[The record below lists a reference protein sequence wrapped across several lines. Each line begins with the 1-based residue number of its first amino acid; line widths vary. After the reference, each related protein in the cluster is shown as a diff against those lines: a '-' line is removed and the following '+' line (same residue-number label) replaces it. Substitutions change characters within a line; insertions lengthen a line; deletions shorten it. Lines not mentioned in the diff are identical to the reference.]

1 MGTISKQ
8 KEHLNITINTKQPE
22 YVTEFSE
29 KLLSDYYLRP
39 NETVQEAFA
48 RASTAYCYGNYNLAQ
63 RIYDYVDKGW
73 FMFSSPVLSNAPVG
87 KWVDDTESE
96 STEDNHWH
104 RKKFVGEDVRA
115 LPISCY
121 LSYVP
126 DTIKGQIEN
135 MQELAWL
142 SVTGGGVGLHNGIRA
157 VSDKAPGPI
166 PYEKTIDANIGY
178 YRQGFVRRGSAAY
191 YLDISH
197 PDIVEHIKFRVVTG
211 GDSARKSDN
220 RKNFHSAVNI
230 TSDFAM
236 AVKYDFDWPLKCPHT
251 GKVFEIVKARYLWDL
266 LLETR
271 EKTGEPYLNF
281 VDVAQDALCKEQ
293 QDLGLKLHG
302 SNICQE
308 IHLATNEERTAVCCL
323 SSVNLELYDEWK
335 DSTMIED
342 LVTYL
347 DNIIQFFIDYAP
359 QEMNKAVYSAKS
371 ERSIGIGAMGFSS
384 LLQKK
389 DIAFESEAAVKLN
402 KEIFSVMNK
411 RAQKQNMNLGQLRG
425 SPTDLKGSGKRC
437 AHLFAIAPNANS
449 SLILGISPSIEPW
462 NSNAFA
468 QNTRAGTVIF
478 KNKHLDKLL
487 KRIYTGLYTELSE
500 SEWLKETWLS
510 IVKNEGSVQHLDFL
524 TQEEKDIFKSAW
536 EIDQH
541 WVVQHAED
549 RQPDICQGQSLNL
562 FFPAGVDRSYVNSV
576 HLKALYGKIVKGLY
590 YLRSNSKIKA
600 DTIKSVSKSKLENY
614 QTEEVCI
621 SCQG

>member
-8 KEHLNITINTKQPE
+8 KEHLIITINTKQPE

-48 RASTAYCYGNYNLAQ
+48 RTSTAYCYGNYNLAQ

-96 STEDNHWH
+96 STEYNHWH

-251 GKVFEIVKARYLWDL
+251 GEVFETLKARYLWDL

-281 VDVAQDALCKEQ
+281 IDVAQNALCKEQ
-293 QDLGLKLHG
+293 QDLGLKIHG
-302 SNICQE
+302 SNICDE

-389 DIAFESEAAVKLN
+389 DVAFESEYAVKLN
-402 KEIFSVMNK
+402 KEIFYVMNK
-411 RAQKQNMNLGQLRG
+411 RAQKQNMNLSQLRG
-425 SPTDLKGSGKRC
+425 SPADLKGSGKRC

-549 RQPDICQGQSLNL
+549 RQPYICQGQSLNL

-576 HLKALYGKIVKGLY
+576 HLKALYGKIIKGLY

>member
-1 MGTISKQ
+1 MENNLEQ
-8 KEHLNITINTKQPE
+8 KEHLNITINTKQPG

-29 KLLSDYYLRP
+29 KLLSDYYLRT

-63 RIYDYVDKGW
+63 RIYNYVDKGW

-87 KWVDDTESE
+87 KWVDDTDSE

-135 MQELAWL
+135 IQELAWL

-251 GKVFEIVKARYLWDL
+251 GEVFETVKARYLWDL

-281 VDVAQDALCKEQ
+281 IDVAQNALCKEQ

-359 QEMNKAVYSAKS
+359 QEMSKAVYSAKS

-389 DIAFESEAAVKLN
+389 DVAFESEEAVKLN

-411 RAQKQNMNLGQLRG
+411 RAQKQNMNLGHLRG
-425 SPTDLKGSGKRC
+425 SPADLKGSGKRC

-487 KRIYTGLYTELSE
+487 KRIYTNLITELSE

-536 EIDQH
+536 EVDQH

-576 HLKALYGKIVKGLY
+576 HLKALFGKIVKGLY

>member
-1 MGTISKQ
+1 MDTLSKQ

-48 RASTAYCYGNYNLAQ
+48 RAATAYCYGNYNLAQ
-63 RIYDYVDKGW
+63 RIYNYVDKGW

-87 KWVDDTESE
+87 KWADDTESE

-251 GKVFEIVKARYLWDL
+251 GEVFEIVKARYLWDL

-281 VDVAQDALCKEQ
+281 IDVAQNALCKEQ
-293 QDLGLKLHG
+293 QDLGLKIHG
-302 SNICQE
+302 SNICDE

-389 DIAFESEAAVKLN
+389 DVAFESEEAVKLN
-402 KEIFSVMNK
+402 REIFSVMNK
-411 RAQKQNMNLGQLRG
+411 RAQKQNMNLSQLRG
-425 SPTDLKGSGKRC
+425 SPADLKGSGKRC

-549 RQPDICQGQSLNL
+549 RQPYICQGQSLNL

>member
-1 MGTISKQ
+1 MDTISKQ

-251 GKVFEIVKARYLWDL
+251 GEVFEIVKARYLWDL

-281 VDVAQDALCKEQ
+281 IDVAQNALCKEQ

>member
-1 MGTISKQ
+1 MENNLEQ

-39 NETVQEAFA
+39 NETIQEAFA

-63 RIYDYVDKGW
+63 RIYNYVDKGW

-251 GKVFEIVKARYLWDL
+251 GEVFETVKARYLWDL

-281 VDVAQDALCKEQ
+281 IDIAQNALCKEQ

-359 QEMNKAVYSAKS
+359 QEMSKAVCSAKS

-389 DIAFESEAAVKLN
+389 DVAFESEEAVKLN

-425 SPTDLKGSGKRC
+425 SPADLKGSGKRC

>member
-251 GKVFEIVKARYLWDL
+251 GEVFETLKARYLWDL

-281 VDVAQDALCKEQ
+281 IDVAQNALCKEQ
-293 QDLGLKLHG
+293 QDLGLKIHG
-302 SNICQE
+302 SNICDE

-389 DIAFESEAAVKLN
+389 DVAFESEDAVKLN

-411 RAQKQNMNLGQLRG
+411 RAQKQNMNLSQLRG
-425 SPTDLKGSGKRC
+425 SPADLKGSGKRC

-576 HLKALYGKIVKGLY
+576 HLKALYGKIIKGLY

>member
-1 MGTISKQ
+1 MKTISKQ
-8 KEHLNITINTKQPE
+8 KEYLNITITTKQLG

-39 NETVQEAFA
+39 DETIQEAFA

-251 GKVFEIVKARYLWDL
+251 GEVFETVKARYLWDL

-281 VDVAQDALCKEQ
+281 IDIAQDDLCKEQ

-359 QEMNKAVYSAKS
+359 QEMSKAVYSAKS

-389 DIAFESEAAVKLN
+389 DVAFESEEAVKLN

-425 SPTDLKGSGKRC
+425 SPADLKGSGKRC

-524 TQEEKDIFKSAW
+524 TQEEKDVFKSAW

-549 RQPDICQGQSLNL
+549 RQPYICQGQSLNL

>member
-1 MGTISKQ
+1 MENNLEQ

-251 GKVFEIVKARYLWDL
+251 GEVFETVKARYLWDL

-281 VDVAQDALCKEQ
+281 IDVAQNALCKEQ
-293 QDLGLKLHG
+293 QDLGLKIHG
-302 SNICQE
+302 SNICDE

-389 DIAFESEAAVKLN
+389 DVAFESEEAVKLN

-411 RAQKQNMNLGQLRG
+411 RAQKQNMNLGHLRG
-425 SPTDLKGSGKRC
+425 SPADLKGSGKRC

-487 KRIYTGLYTELSE
+487 KRIYTNLIIELSE

>member
-1 MGTISKQ
+1 MSKQ

-251 GKVFEIVKARYLWDL
+251 GEVFETLKARYLWDL

-281 VDVAQDALCKEQ
+281 IDVAQNALCKEQ
-293 QDLGLKLHG
+293 QDLGLKIHG
-302 SNICQE
+302 SNICDE

-389 DIAFESEAAVKLN
+389 DVAFESEDAVKLN

-411 RAQKQNMNLGQLRG
+411 RAQKQNMNLSQLRG
-425 SPTDLKGSGKRC
+425 SPADLKGSGKRC

-487 KRIYTGLYTELSE
+487 KRIYMGLYTELSE

-576 HLKALYGKIVKGLY
+576 HLKALYGKIIKGLY

>member
-1 MGTISKQ
+1 MDTISKQ

-96 STEDNHWH
+96 STEGNHWH
-104 RKKFVGEDVRA
+104 HKKFVGEDVRA

-191 YLDISH
+191 YLDVSH

-251 GKVFEIVKARYLWDL
+251 GEVFETVKARYLWDL

-281 VDVAQDALCKEQ
+281 IDVAQNALCKEQ
-293 QDLGLKLHG
+293 QDLGLKIHG
-302 SNICQE
+302 SNICDE

-347 DNIIQFFIDYAP
+347 DNIIQFSIDYAP
-359 QEMNKAVYSAKS
+359 QEMSKAVYSAKS
-371 ERSIGIGAMGFSS
+371 ERSIGLGAMGFSS

-389 DIAFESEAAVKLN
+389 DIAFESEEAVKLN

-425 SPTDLKGSGKRC
+425 SPADLKGSGKRC

-487 KRIYTGLYTELSE
+487 KRIYTNLITGLSE

-549 RQPDICQGQSLNL
+549 RQPYICQGQSLNL
-562 FFPAGVDRSYVNSV
+562 FFPAGVGRSYVNSV

>member
-251 GKVFEIVKARYLWDL
+251 GEVFETLKARYLWDL

-281 VDVAQDALCKEQ
+281 IDVAQNALCKEQ
-293 QDLGLKLHG
+293 QDLGLKIHG
-302 SNICQE
+302 SNICDE

-389 DIAFESEAAVKLN
+389 DVAFESEDAVKLN

-411 RAQKQNMNLGQLRG
+411 RAQKQNMNLSQLRG
-425 SPTDLKGSGKRC
+425 SPADLKGSGKRC

-487 KRIYTGLYTELSE
+487 KRIYTGFYTELSE

-562 FFPAGVDRSYVNSV
+562 FFPAGVDRNYVNSV
-576 HLKALYGKIVKGLY
+576 HLKALYGKIIKGLY

>member
-1 MGTISKQ
+1 MDTLSKQ

-48 RASTAYCYGNYNLAQ
+48 RAATAYCYGNYNLAQ
-63 RIYDYVDKGW
+63 RIYNYVDKGW

-87 KWVDDTESE
+87 KWADDTESE

-251 GKVFEIVKARYLWDL
+251 GEVFEIVKARYLWDL

-281 VDVAQDALCKEQ
+281 IDVAQNALCKEQ
-293 QDLGLKLHG
+293 QDLGLKIHG
-302 SNICQE
+302 SNICDE

-389 DIAFESEAAVKLN
+389 DVAFESEEAVKLN
-402 KEIFSVMNK
+402 REIFSVMNK
-411 RAQKQNMNLGQLRG
+411 RAQKQNMNLSQLRG
-425 SPTDLKGSGKRC
+425 SPADLKGSGKRC

-510 IVKNEGSVQHLDFL
+510 VVKNEGSVQHLDFL

-549 RQPDICQGQSLNL
+549 RQPYICQGQSLNL

>member
-1 MGTISKQ
+1 
-8 KEHLNITINTKQPE
+8 
-22 YVTEFSE
+22 
-29 KLLSDYYLRP
+29 
-39 NETVQEAFA
+39 
-48 RASTAYCYGNYNLAQ
+48 
-63 RIYDYVDKGW
+63 
-73 FMFSSPVLSNAPVG
+73 
-87 KWVDDTESE
+87 
-96 STEDNHWH
+96 
-104 RKKFVGEDVRA
+104 
-115 LPISCY
+115 
-121 LSYVP
+121 
-126 DTIKGQIEN
+126 
-135 MQELAWL
+135 
-142 SVTGGGVGLHNGIRA
+142 
-157 VSDKAPGPI
+157 
-166 PYEKTIDANIGY
+166 
-178 YRQGFVRRGSAAY
+178 
-191 YLDISH
+191 
-197 PDIVEHIKFRVVTG
+197 
-211 GDSARKSDN
+211 
-220 RKNFHSAVNI
+220 
-230 TSDFAM
+230 
-236 AVKYDFDWPLKCPHT
+236 
-251 GKVFEIVKARYLWDL
+251 
-266 LLETR
+266 
-271 EKTGEPYLNF
+271 
-281 VDVAQDALCKEQ
+281 
-293 QDLGLKLHG
+293 
-302 SNICQE
+302 
-308 IHLATNEERTAVCCL
+308 
-323 SSVNLELYDEWK
+323 
-335 DSTMIED
+335 
-342 LVTYL
+342 
-347 DNIIQFFIDYAP
+347 
-359 QEMNKAVYSAKS
+359 MNKAVYSAKS

>member
-1 MGTISKQ
+1 M
-8 KEHLNITINTKQPE
+8 
-22 YVTEFSE
+22 
-29 KLLSDYYLRP
+29 LRSP
-39 NETVQEAFA
+39 SPA
-48 RASTAYCYGNYNLAQ
+48 RA
-63 RIYDYVDKGW
+63 
-73 FMFSSPVLSNAPVG
+73 
-87 KWVDDTESE
+87 
-96 STEDNHWH
+96 
-104 RKKFVGEDVRA
+104 
-115 LPISCY
+115 
-121 LSYVP
+121 
-126 DTIKGQIEN
+126 
-135 MQELAWL
+135 
-142 SVTGGGVGLHNGIRA
+142 
-157 VSDKAPGPI
+157 
-166 PYEKTIDANIGY
+166 
-178 YRQGFVRRGSAAY
+178 
-191 YLDISH
+191 
-197 PDIVEHIKFRVVTG
+197 
-211 GDSARKSDN
+211 
-220 RKNFHSAVNI
+220 
-230 TSDFAM
+230 
-236 AVKYDFDWPLKCPHT
+236 
-251 GKVFEIVKARYLWDL
+251 
-266 LLETR
+266 
-271 EKTGEPYLNF
+271 
-281 VDVAQDALCKEQ
+281 
-293 QDLGLKLHG
+293 
-302 SNICQE
+302 
-308 IHLATNEERTAVCCL
+308 
-323 SSVNLELYDEWK
+323 
-335 DSTMIED
+335 
-342 LVTYL
+342 
-347 DNIIQFFIDYAP
+347 AP

>member
-1 MGTISKQ
+1 MDTISKQ

-251 GKVFEIVKARYLWDL
+251 GEVFETVKARYLWDL

-281 VDVAQDALCKEQ
+281 IDIAQDDLCKEQ

-389 DIAFESEAAVKLN
+389 DVAFESEEAVKLN

-425 SPTDLKGSGKRC
+425 SPADLKGSGKRC

>member
-251 GKVFEIVKARYLWDL
+251 GEVFETLKARYLWDL

-281 VDVAQDALCKEQ
+281 IDVAQNALCKEQ
-293 QDLGLKLHG
+293 QDLGLKIHG
-302 SNICQE
+302 SNICDE

-371 ERSIGIGAMGFSS
+371 ERSIGVGAMGFSS

-389 DIAFESEAAVKLN
+389 DVAFESEYAVKLN
-402 KEIFSVMNK
+402 KEIFYVMNK
-411 RAQKQNMNLGQLRG
+411 RAQKQNMNLSQLRG
-425 SPTDLKGSGKRC
+425 SPADLKGSGKRC

-549 RQPDICQGQSLNL
+549 RQPYICQGQSLNL
-562 FFPAGVDRSYVNSV
+562 FFPAGIDRSYVNSV
-576 HLKALYGKIVKGLY
+576 HLKALYGKIIKGLY

>member
-251 GKVFEIVKARYLWDL
+251 GEVFETLKARYLWDL

-281 VDVAQDALCKEQ
+281 IDVAQNALCKEQ
-293 QDLGLKLHG
+293 QDLGLKIHG
-302 SNICQE
+302 SNICDE

-389 DIAFESEAAVKLN
+389 DVAFESEYAVKLN
-402 KEIFSVMNK
+402 KEIFYVMNK
-411 RAQKQNMNLGQLRG
+411 RAQKQNMNLSQLRG
-425 SPTDLKGSGKRC
+425 SPADLKGSGKRC

-549 RQPDICQGQSLNL
+549 RQPYICQGQSLNL

-576 HLKALYGKIVKGLY
+576 HLKALYGKIIKGLY

>member
-1 MGTISKQ
+1 MDTISKQ

-63 RIYDYVDKGW
+63 RIYNYVDKGW
-73 FMFSSPVLSNAPVG
+73 FMFSSPVLSNAPIG
-87 KWVDDTESE
+87 QWIDDTESE
-96 STEDNHWH
+96 TTDDNHWH

-251 GKVFEIVKARYLWDL
+251 GEVFETVKARYLWDL

-281 VDVAQDALCKEQ
+281 IDVAQNALCKEQ
-293 QDLGLKLHG
+293 QDLGLKIHG
-302 SNICQE
+302 SNICDE

-323 SSVNLELYDEWK
+323 SSLNLELYDEWK

-359 QEMNKAVYSAKS
+359 QEMSKAVYSAKS

-389 DIAFESEAAVKLN
+389 DVAFESEEAVKLN

-487 KRIYTGLYTELSE
+487 KRIYSNIPTELSE

-549 RQPDICQGQSLNL
+549 RQPYICQGQSLNL

-576 HLKALYGKIVKGLY
+576 HLKALYGKIIKGLY